1 MNDLINRIYEVHTA
15 AATSGPAVPSRSAP
29 IAR

>member
-1 MNDLINRIYEVHTA
+1 MSDLIKRIYEVRTVA
-15 AATSGPAVPSRSAP
+15 ASGGLAVPSRSAP

>member
-1 MNDLINRIYEVHTA
+1 MSDLIKRIYEVCTVSA
-15 AATSGPAVPSRSAP
+15 GSGPAVPSRSAP

>member
-1 MNDLINRIYEVHTA
+1 MSDLIKRIYEVRAVA
-15 AATSGPAVPSRSAP
+15 AGSGSAVPSRSVP